1 MGASIAVAQTTAFA
15 ALVTG
20 QLIQTFSWRQE
31 GQTETVRDWS
41 KDRFL
46 IGALGVSSLALLSSI
61 YIPGLSIIFKT
72 SVIPL
77 TNWLPIILV
86 GGMSA
91 FLSKSV
97 IKVIQAPKK
106 LLQKEQL
113 AMVG

>member
-31 GQTETVRDWS
+31 GQTESVKDWT

-46 IGALGVSSLALLSSI
+46 IGALGVSALALLSSI
-61 YIPGLSIIFKT
+61 YIPGLSTVFKT
-72 SVIPL
+72 SAIPM
-77 TNWLPIILV
+77 TNWLPIIFV
-86 GGMSA
+86 AGVSA
-91 FLSKSV
+91 FLGKAV

-113 AMVG
+113 AMAA